1 MSSTRRLLASVMLL
15 FLFWTGSCDAGVTR
29 PSSGVIGTWHNE
41 RGAKLTFRSNGTIIY
56 HGKKYYYAVT
66 NGGIIQL
73 KGRRGEVTIPYS
85 LAGEK
90 LTLTEDGEKSVY
102 KRKTSASKPKK

>member
-1 MSSTRRLLASVMLL
+1 MFSTRRLLASVMLL
-15 FLFWTGSCDAGVTR
+15 ILFWTGSSYAEVTR
-29 PSSGVIGTWHNE
+29 PSSGVIGSWYSE
-41 RGAKLTFRSNGTIIY
+41 QGAKLTFRSNGTIIY

-73 KGRRGEVTIPYS
+73 KGRRGEVTLPYT
-85 LAGEK
+85 LAGGK

-102 KRKTSASKPKK
+102 KRKKPGSKPSK

>member
-1 MSSTRRLLASVMLL
+1 MSSARRLLAGAMLILL
-15 FLFWTGSCDAGVTR
+15 FWAGSGNAEVTK
-29 PSSGVIGTWHNE
+29 PSSGVTGTWYSE
-41 RGAKLTFRSNGTIIY
+41 RGTKLTFRSNGTITY
-56 HGKKYYYAVT
+56 HGKRYYFAVT

-85 LAGEK
+85 LAGGQ

-102 KRKTSASKPKK
+102 KRKR